1 MNISEFIIRKLDSFL
16 DKFKN
21 AKVIYGVDKLANVHT
36 VEVYPA
42 SLCDR
47 DDVFE
52 AIDAIVT
59 ESIERY
65 PDQLLCMGE
74 HEPILGVGELLYEK
88 SGDEYEG

>member
-1 MNISEFIIRKLDSFL
+1 MDISEFIIGKLDEFL

-21 AKVIYGVDKLANVHT
+21 MKVIYGVDRLANVHT

-47 DDVFE
+47 DDVFDT
-52 AIDAIVT
+52 IDSIVT

-65 PDQLLCMGE
+65 PDQLLCMGK
-74 HEPILGVGELLYEK
+74 HEPILGVGELMYEK
-88 SGDEYEG
+88 RGDEYED

>member
-1 MNISEFIIRKLDSFL
+1 MDISEFIIGKLDSFL

-36 VEVYPA
+36 VEVYPT

-47 DDVFE
+47 DDVFD
-52 AIDAIVT
+52 AIDAIVM

-65 PDQLLCMGE
+65 PDQLLCMGKN
-74 HEPILGVGELLYEK
+74 EPILGVGELLYEK
-88 SGDEYEG
+88 KGDEYEG